1 MNHPIQPHKMSN
13 SHLASP
19 EPSDNCDVTSS
30 FDTQPRCC
38 DCQNQLAHWNWAGVL
53 HEDLPK
59 VCKQTM
65 GIDIKNAPTSDRTGK
80 LISDGLQSGN

>member
-1 MNHPIQPHKMSN
+1 MSN

-30 FDTQPRCC
+30 FDTQPQWC
-38 DCQNQLAHWNWAGVL
+38 DCENQLAHWNWNGVP
-53 HEDLPK
+53 HENLPEL
-59 VCKQTM
+59 CKRTM
-65 GIDIKNAPTSDRTGK
+65 GIDICIYNAPTSDNKGE